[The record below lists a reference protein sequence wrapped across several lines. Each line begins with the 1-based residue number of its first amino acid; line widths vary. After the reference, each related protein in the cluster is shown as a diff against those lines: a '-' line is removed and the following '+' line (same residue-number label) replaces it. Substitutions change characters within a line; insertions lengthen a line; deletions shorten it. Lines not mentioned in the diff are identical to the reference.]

1 MAGGSL
7 AQWTRIASS
16 IYCRQSNLLSI
27 HVVMI
32 DVDYLMASV
41 FVQDIP
47 RKDDEIVPIIS
58 EIGMITAQLLSTLRS
73 SIG

>member
-1 MAGGSL
+1 MHY
-7 AQWTRIASS
+7 IVDD
-16 IYCRQSNLLSI
+16 CRQSNLLSI

-58 EIGMITAQLLSTLRS
+58 EIGMIAAQYFDRS
-73 SIG
+73 SRLRKCN

>member
-1 MAGGSL
+1 
-7 AQWTRIASS
+7 
-16 IYCRQSNLLSI
+16 
-27 HVVMI
+27 MI

-58 EIGMITAQLLSTLRS
+58 EIGMIAAQYFDQSSKLRKCN
-73 SIG
+73 

>member
-1 MAGGSL
+1 
-7 AQWTRIASS
+7 
-16 IYCRQSNLLSI
+16 
-27 HVVMI
+27 
-32 DVDYLMASV
+32 MASV

>member
-1 MAGGSL
+1 
-7 AQWTRIASS
+7 
-16 IYCRQSNLLSI
+16 
-27 HVVMI
+27 MI

-73 SIG
+73 SIGWGNAAIIIIDK